1 MESLLKPFVAFFLA
15 LLLTIMPSFWV
26 GRSGAVVANEA
37 LIQQAS
43 QLYES
48 GQYQQSKTLWQQL
61 AESTREDAPR
71 AVALGNLALTL
82 QQLGEWQK
90 ADAAIASALKLAPRS
105 AASTY
110 AQLLDIQG
118 HLDFA
123 RGRFPT
129 ALSAWQQA
137 EKIYQNSTDKAGLLI
152 NRLNQSQALQ
162 MLGRFNQADKLI
174 AALQGDLDQQRDPL
188 FKLREL
194 RSIVETS
201 MKLGRF
207 ERLEQADKLLKL
219 GDRTIAQL
227 PSPQKEQE
235 QAASALLLGNVARS
249 LAERNRETNSA
260 TVAQTGN
267 SCKTYLDIDSQTTN
281 VALNTAKF
289 ALKNYQTASRLADRG
304 HAIALQ
310 SNLNQLS
317 LLQEIGESSAVL
329 VPTIEAQLQGLPV
342 NRPNIFAAINFAQSL
357 LCNSA
362 LPDERI
368 AKYLTQAV
376 QNAQQIQD
384 QRAESYALGTLAK
397 VYEQQAIKLKGQPA
411 LYQKQLAYA
420 QKLVEK
426 ALMIS
431 ETIEAADISYQ
442 WQRQLGRILWE
453 TGDARNRQ
461 QALSVYYPSA
471 VKSLETVRGELTGT
485 NPDVQFS
492 FRDNAEPVY
501 REYVDLLLSEPNSS
515 PAVLNQA
522 IDLIDS
528 LQVAE
533 LENFF
538 RCVLSE
544 FVEIRQVTKRDDPEA
559 ATFYPIILPDRLEVI
574 VQLPNQD
581 APIRLTQKIPQAER
595 TIDATTKT
603 LLDAL
608 RNEVSYASEY
618 KEPGAQIY
626 RWLIE
631 QAEPYL
637 QQAKVK
643 TLVFVLDGSLRNVP
657 VAALW
662 TGQEFVIQK
671 YAVAVTPGLK
681 LLGPKRFARQEFKA
695 LIGGLTSDRPT
706 QPAPAPQPFP
716 ALPFV
721 KDEVKGLQAVIP
733 KSTVLVEDQFVPG
746 NLAETLKRES
756 FPIVHLA
763 THGNFSSNPKQTYL
777 VTAKDQYIDIDNL
790 QELLRTGKGNRQ
802 DSLELL
808 MLSACQT
815 AQGNRRAT
823 LGMAGVAIRAGAS
836 STVASL
842 WSVSDQSTS
851 ILVDM
856 FYQNLKQVIEQGN
869 STRVQALRQAQL
881 ALLDPQSEA
890 GGKGEFSHP
899 YFWAPFI
906 LLGNWL

>member
-15 LLLTIMPSFWV
+15 LLLTVMPSFWA
-26 GRSGAVVANEA
+26 GRSGVVVANEG

-61 AESTREDAPR
+61 AESAQADTPK

-82 QQLGEWQK
+82 QQLGEWQQ
-90 ADAAIASALKLAPRS
+90 ADAAIATALKLS
-105 AASTY
+105 AKSPAATS

-118 HLDFA
+118 HLAFA
-123 RGRFPT
+123 RGRFPA
-129 ALSAWQQA
+129 ALASWQQA
-137 EKIYQNSTDKAGLLI
+137 EKLYQNSTDKAGLLI

-174 AALQGDLDQQRDPL
+174 ASLQGDLDQQRDPL

-260 TVAQTGN
+260 TVAQAGN

-289 ALKNYQTASRLADRG
+289 ALKNYQTASRLVDNRN
-304 HAIALQ
+304 AIALQ

-317 LLQEIGESSAVL
+317 LLQEMGENSVSL
-329 VPTIEAQLQGLPV
+329 VPTIESQLQGLPV

-357 LCNSA
+357 LCRASV
-362 LPDERI
+362 PDESI
-368 AKYLTQAV
+368 AKYLTQAI

-384 QRAESYALGTLAK
+384 QRAESYALGTLSK
-397 VYEQQAIKLKGQPA
+397 VYEQQAMKLQGQPT
-411 LYQKQLAYA
+411 LYQKQLTYA
-420 QKLVEK
+420 QKLSEK
-426 ALMIS
+426 ALVIS

-461 QALSVYYPSA
+461 QALNVYYPGA

-501 REYVDLLLSEPNSS
+501 REYVDLLLSEAQSS

-595 TIDATTKT
+595 TIDTTTKT

-626 RWLIE
+626 RWLI
-631 QAEPYL
+631 QAAEPYL

-662 TGQEFVIQK
+662 TGQEFVVQK

-706 QPAPAPQPFP
+706 KPAPADTPFP

-721 KDEVKGLQAVIP
+721 KEEVKGLQAVIP
-733 KSTVLVEDQFVPG
+733 KSTVLVEEQFVPS

-763 THGNFSSNPKQTYL
+763 THGNFSNNPKQTYL

-851 ILVDM
+851 KLVDM
-856 FYQNLKQVIEQGN
+856 FYQNLKQVIEQGD